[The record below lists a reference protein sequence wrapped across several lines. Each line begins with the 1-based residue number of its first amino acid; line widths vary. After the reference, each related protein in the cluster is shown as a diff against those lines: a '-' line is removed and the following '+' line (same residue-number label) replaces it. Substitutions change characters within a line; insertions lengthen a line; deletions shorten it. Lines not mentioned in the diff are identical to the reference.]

1 MGPHSQARI
10 TTEQLA
16 GRGLATTERPPGIYR
31 PALHIGS
38 RIPEN
43 AYSRDNALLLRAGTL
58 IETGTQLLRL
68 LQPDVRFGE
77 YIPVETPED
86 SLDERALKGASATL
100 RRRIEK
106 HDPVVRHALAL
117 KREAVKNVQSVFGRI
132 EAMGQVDMAL
142 ARRTVASIMTELSG
156 SDRTLTSL
164 VQLKDAD
171 AYTFS
176 HSVNVCILAMYIAE
190 RLGGE
195 KALHDLGL
203 GALLHDVGKLKI
215 PPDIL
220 HKSGPLDAD
229 EVSIV
234 KRHPTEG
241 REILLA
247 SERSNEVMLGCVLDH
262 HERVSGRGYP
272 RGKRAGGISSYAQ
285 IVGLCDV
292 FDALTTDRPYR
303 KAMLTQEALALMERE
318 MAGDLDPDLLRR
330 FVALAT
336 PVVAEDDTSD
346 VASEE
351 DDDEP
356 AGTTEIVRSSMVG
369 IDLYG

>member
-1 MGPHSQARI
+1 MRPHSQPRI
-10 TTEQLA
+10 TTEQLVD
-16 GRGLATTERPPGIYR
+16 RGLVTSASVPGIYR

-38 RIPEN
+38 RLPEN
-43 AYSRDNALLLRAGTL
+43 AYSGDNTLLLRAGAV
-58 IETGTQLLRL
+58 IETDTQLLRL

-77 YIPVETPED
+77 YTAVAPED
-86 SLDERALKGASATL
+86 SPDERALKGASATL
-100 RRRIEK
+100 RCRIEK
-106 HDPVVRHALAL
+106 RDPVVRHALAL

-142 ARRTVASIMTELSG
+142 ARRTVASIMAELSG

-190 RLGGE
+190 RLRGD
-195 KALHDLGL
+195 KALHDLGV
-203 GALLHDVGKLKI
+203 GALLHDVGKLNT
-215 PPDIL
+215 PPGIL
-220 HKSGPLDAD
+220 HKSGPLDAA

-241 REILLA
+241 RDILLA
-247 SERSNEVMLGCVLDH
+247 SERANEVLMGCVLDH

-303 KAMLTQEALALMERE
+303 RAMLTQEALALMKQE

-330 FVALAT
+330 FVELVA
-336 PVVAEDDTSD
+336 PVVDEDETSP
-346 VASEE
+346 VPSEE

-356 AGTTEIVRSSMVG
+356 AGTTEVLRSSMVG

>member
-1 MGPHSQARI
+1 MSA
-10 TTEQLA
+10 
-16 GRGLATTERPPGIYR
+16 PGIYR

-38 RIPEN
+38 RLPEN
-43 AYSRDNALLLRAGTL
+43 AYSGDNALLLRAGAV
-58 IETGTQLLRL
+58 IETDTQLLRL

-77 YIPVETPED
+77 YTAVETPED

-106 HDPVVRHALAL
+106 RDPEVRHALAL

-190 RLGGE
+190 RLRGD
-195 KALHDLGL
+195 KALHDLGV
-203 GALLHDVGKLKI
+203 GALLHDVGKLNT
-215 PPDIL
+215 PPGIL
-220 HKSGPLDAD
+220 HKSGPLDAA

-241 REILLA
+241 RDILLA
-247 SERSNEVMLGCVLDH
+247 SERANEVLMGCVLDH

-303 KAMLTQEALALMERE
+303 RAMLTQEALALMKQE

-330 FVALAT
+330 FVELVT
-336 PVVAEDDTSD
+336 PVVDEDETSP
-346 VASEE
+346 VPSEE

-356 AGTTEIVRSSMVG
+356 AGTTEVLRSSMVG